1 MASGAGGKRKRGDRS
16 WSSDS
21 GHDGQRPSPHRP
33 GNLNLAQHN
42 QTQSP
47 SSRSGSGDNNTGGR
61 GRRPSRGGR
70 TPSGRV
76 QTLSQDQSK
85 PSTDS
90 SMAPPSTPQ
99 PNAVTESRQP
109 NGASATRIALSK
121 EGPLNVQENASYAFD
136 YVTQQVVA
144 GWVKDGKQI
153 IMKQGVTARKN
164 GDLVTLGCVFQEIIR
179 AVLSRNLDP
188 SEAGEVVKQIL
199 TENGQ
204 GEMGQN
210 ERASSFFLNTL
221 SILAEEKDGS
231 NEILKPFV
239 FATEISPALL
249 RLELDTNLIQSL
261 GLVRDTF
268 TRIGIR
274 KQTNILYRQSNYNL
288 LREESEGYSKLV
300 TELFTT
306 SNTESPSSEIVEET
320 FERVKAMIGAF
331 DLDVGRVLDVTLDVF
346 AAVLVKKYHFFV
358 RFLRASSWWPK
369 GDRLRW
375 EEETDVYTGLPS
387 WALPGWTGRDD
398 EKKEDLARIRDER
411 DQAFWGRVREAG
423 IKAFFEIG
431 RRSLSDEEKQIAL
444 AEASNSGSDAETRR
458 WIEET
463 GTLPPKGNRV
473 AAQLLGF
480 KLRFYSTAAR
490 EAGHLPENLIWVA
503 ALLIKI
509 GFISLRD
516 LYPHLWREDES
527 MPELEEKIKKEKLER
542 EMKAKPGGG
551 VNALMLAG
559 ALPDD
564 TVPPPVSRSRDAE
577 ARSGTPAKDNEAA
590 VTKDDEEKEP
600 LPDIREQKIDLL
612 KSLLT
617 IGAIPEALYM
627 LSRFPWLMDIPEL
640 PDYIHRIIHHCLSN
654 IYAPLR
660 PMQGSDQIRAP
671 RPIPSADQSGVA
683 KGHVRLADSQPR
695 RMLRWAHPDKE
706 DREDG
711 INYRFYWDHWA
722 DTIPICQNVDDFFAL
737 ASSLLNVSGFR
748 IGQDPLLMSK
758 IARIAQDSLNK
769 DDSESN
775 KNRWRD
781 FCKRLLLP
789 ALSLSKKNP
798 GVANEVF
805 AVIRHFP
812 RAVRYNM
819 YAEWHF
825 GQTSRLPEIKTAFD
839 LATAQTRDTLK
850 RLSKTNI
857 KAMARALA
865 EIAYA
870 NPGIVINVEIT
881 QIESY
886 DNLIDVVVECARYF
900 TDLGYD
906 ILAWALINALGQ
918 KGRSRVQQGGLLT
931 SRWLNAL
938 STFTGKAFK
947 RYSVLNPTPILQ
959 YVLEQLRQQ
968 NSTDLIVLERVIS
981 AMAGIVTDTNFNE
994 AQIQG
999 MAGGNLL
1006 QSQTMLQLL
1015 DKRHESRTTSKRL
1028 MKALTDSKMAGQL
1041 LIAIAQERLLCI
1053 YRESEMVPELKLLGN
1068 IFDEIHRILTQY
1080 LDLLRSNLAVEEFD
1094 SFVPSLP
1101 ELLGDFGLQPEIAFW
1116 IMRPSI
1122 CKQIAEAD
1130 RNLWQVQATQS
1141 TEASVSEPKAAD
1153 ADVEMTEGENTE
1165 KNNNQNT
1172 DGVMDVD
1179 KPSLGLESTD
1189 VTETRT
1195 PDLSDPTPNTTTAPW
1210 HPVLQGLMDCIQPVL
1225 PEGSWQT
1232 VGLPFY
1238 VTFWQLSLYDIHIPG
1253 KAYEDEIER
1262 QKRKV
1267 QAISNDRTDV
1277 SLAGTQRKEKEKKQI
1292 QELQDRLLEENK
1304 THLVSYET
1312 TRNRL
1317 QKEKD
1322 HWFPGMRGKYDVLNI
1337 ALLEQ
1342 CFLPRILLSPI
1353 DGFYC
1358 FKILKFLHASG
1369 TPNFRT
1375 AGLID
1380 QLLREHRLTA
1390 IIFQCTSK
1398 EADNFGKFI
1407 NEILR
1412 DMGRWHADK
1421 SVYEKEAFGSNRTLP
1436 GFATNVD
1443 SEGKVTS
1450 FLEYE
1455 NFRRLLYKWHR
1466 LLLQAIKHCFNN
1478 GEYMHI
1484 RNAISVLKAVSQH
1497 YPAVNWM
1504 GRDILMLVNELSN
1517 DEREDVKIPAASL
1530 KGELSRREKQWL
1542 LPQEFMF
1549 NEKLA
1554 NEKGKAH
1561 TPRAGSATPKQLN
1574 AQAAEFKPPGANGTP
1589 SETTGKMEVE
1599 DGEIEDAKMA
1609 DASLAGGKTGAQAEI
1624 VELAASEKSRQEPP
1638 VVEAPAAD
1646 SATKDQRAGTTGQE
1660 EKKPLPAADRSATAS
1675 FRDTD
1680 SARPR
1685 TESPAQSRQGSRPP
1699 DGSHAANIPKRPD
1712 IDRVT
1717 SQPPRLPLPPNLPN
1731 KPEAPRIYRHDS
1743 RSGRQAD
1750 MKDDRRETGDVRP
1763 SDSSRSSRYPPDSD
1777 RDRLDG
1783 QEPRGPGRLE
1793 RDRADPQRLG
1803 PPNDDQFRSSRDAR
1817 HHREPEAD
1825 RSGSSRAQPHPERAN
1840 LIQGHPDRLAL
1851 IEGDNQRRDPSRL
1864 DRDDRRHRPSSPT
1877 RGDDRRAPRRDE
1889 YPAGPRSDR
1898 VGRADMPEGRELRS
1912 GGDAP
1917 HGRGPQDSRTA
1928 RQPEPTNEIPLGPR
1942 GRVTQSRGRN
1952 ASITQPP
1959 PPGTPSRPSERL
1971 PPTGPSGRSSG
1982 RAPDTPAA
1990 PPPTTDKADTGG
2002 VHPDRLKNLQ
2012 VSSESGPANTRS
2024 QASLPPSG
2032 PRSSL
2037 GHHASSPATR
2047 TPPSGPGNDRNR
2059 GDKRFSGINNMLQQS
2074 SSAQERGGQGTMI
2087 RGRGRQAQE
2096 SAPASPQVGK
2106 PDIPTGQER
2115 TELFPGA
2122 PEADTRP
2129 PGRGRR
2135 GEASQEASRDSR
2147 RSGKHDS
2154 HSSAP
2159 DRDRRDE
2166 EEATKS
2172 GRRDERRDRGRDRD
2186 RDRERNRRNENAED
2200 ESHHGGRDSTN
2211 RRVTGSRDDHRKR
2224 DRRDREDAPSELPG
2238 PSGSEHHGRHRPS
2251 SSHSSNNN
2259 ALPNPP
2265 PAPPGPPSEDR
2276 RWGGG
2281 SGRGENRDRDRNR
2294 DRGGRDRD
2302 RDFNRDN
2309 APGNGN
2315 QSLPRKRGRPGDDT
2329 HGHGDGSSRGM
2340 RVGSESKRARRG
2352 T

>member
-1 MASGAGGKRKRGDRS
+1 MAPGTGGKRKRGDRT

-42 QTQSP
+42 QPQSP
-47 SSRSGSGDNNTGGR
+47 SPRQNSGDNGGGR
-61 GRRPSRGGR
+61 NRRPSRGGR

-76 QTLSQDQSK
+76 PTISQDQ
-85 PSTDS
+85 PTPATDS

-99 PNAVTESRQP
+99 PNTASEPRQANAASVTK
-109 NGASATRIALSK
+109 IAPMNQVPSN
-121 EGPLNVQENASYAFD
+121 EPENTNYPFE
-136 YVTQQVVA
+136 YVTQEIIT
-144 GWVKDGKQI
+144 GWMKNGKQNI
-153 IMKQGVTARKN
+153 INQGIAARKN
-164 GDLVTLGCVFQEIIR
+164 DDMITLGCVFQEIIR
-179 AVLSRNLDP
+179 AVLSRKLNP
-188 SEAGEVVKQIL
+188 SEAGDAVKQIL
-199 TENGQ
+199 INAGQENGP
-204 GEMGQN
+204 GQSDD
-210 ERASSFFLNTL
+210 AASFFLNTL

-231 NEILKPFV
+231 NAALKPFV

-249 RLELDTNLIQSL
+249 RLELDTNLIQTL

-268 TRIGIR
+268 ARIGIR
-274 KQTNILYRQSNYNL
+274 KQTNVLYRQSNYNL

-369 GDRLRW
+369 GDRLRR
-375 EEETDVYTGLPS
+375 EEENDVYSGLPS
-387 WALPGWTGRDD
+387 WAIPGWTAYDD
-398 EKKEDLARIRDER
+398 EKREDLARTRDER
-411 DQAFWGRVREAG
+411 DQAFWNRVREAG
-423 IKAFFEIG
+423 IRAFFEIG
-431 RRSLSDEEKQIAL
+431 RRALSDEEKQIAL
-444 AEASNSGSDAETRR
+444 VEASNHGELEAETRR

-480 KLRFYSTAAR
+480 KLRFYSTSAR
-490 EAGHLPENLIWVA
+490 EAGYLPENLIWVA

-516 LYPHLWREDES
+516 LYPHLWREDDS
-527 MPELEEKIKKEKLER
+527 MPELEEKLKKEKLER

-564 TVPPPVSRSRDAE
+564 TLPPVSRSRDAE
-577 ARSGTPAKDNEAA
+577 TRSGTPAKDSEAA
-590 VTKDDEEKEP
+590 TTKDDDEKEASP
-600 LPDIREQKIDLL
+600 EIREQKIDLL

-627 LSRFPWLMDIPEL
+627 LSRFPWLMDMPEL
-640 PDYIHRIIHHCLSN
+640 PDYIHRIVHHCLSK

-671 RPIPSADQSGVA
+671 RPIPSPDQSGVA
-683 KGHVRLADSQPR
+683 KGHVRLADGQPR
-695 RMLRWAHPDKE
+695 RILRWAHPDKE

-769 DDSESN
+769 DDSEFN

-825 GQTSRLPEIKTAFD
+825 GQTSRLPEIKTAFE

-906 ILAWALINALGQ
+906 ILAWALINSLGQ
-918 KGRSRVQQGGLLT
+918 QGRSRVQQGGLLT

-959 YVLEQLRQQ
+959 YVLEQLQHQ
-968 NSTDLIVLERVIS
+968 NSTDLIVLERIIS

-1041 LIAIAQERLLCI
+1041 LIAIAQERLLCV
-1053 YRESEMVPELKLLGN
+1053 YRDSEMVPELKLLGN

-1080 LDLLRSNLAVEEFD
+1080 LDLLRSNLTVEEFD

-1101 ELLGDFGLQPEIAFW
+1101 DLLGDFGLQPDIAFW

-1122 CKQIAEAD
+1122 CKQIVEAD
-1130 RNLWQVQATQS
+1130 HSSRQVPATQS
-1141 TEASVSEPKAAD
+1141 IEASVSETGAVD
-1153 ADVEMTEGENTE
+1153 SDVEMTEGENSE
-1165 KNNNQNT
+1165 KKEIVHA
-1172 DGVMDVD
+1172 DEEMDVD
-1179 KPSLGLESTD
+1179 RPSGSTD
-1189 VTETRT
+1189 VTETQPSVEVNGTT
-1195 PDLSDPTPNTTTAPW
+1195 PIADAKPW
-1210 HPVLQGLMDCIQPVL
+1210 HPVLQGLMDKIKPVL
-1225 PEGSWQT
+1225 PESAWQT

-1238 VTFWQLSLYDIHIPG
+1238 MTFWQLSLYDVHVPG

-1262 QKRKV
+1262 QKRRV

-1277 SLAGTQRKEKEKKQI
+1277 SLAGTQKKEREKKQI

-1304 THLVSYET
+1304 NHLVSYET

-1322 HWFPGMRGKYDVLNI
+1322 HWFPNMRGKYEALNL

-1342 CFLPRILLSPI
+1342 CFLPRLLLSPI
-1353 DGFYC
+1353 DAFYC
-1358 FKILKFLHASG
+1358 FKIMKFLHVSG

-1375 AGLID
+1375 VGLLD
-1380 QLLREHRLTA
+1380 QLFREHRLTA

-1398 EADNFGKFI
+1398 EADNFGKFL

-1412 DMGRWHADK
+1412 DLTRWHADK
-1421 SVYEKEAFGSNRTLP
+1421 SVYEKEAWGSNKTLP

-1443 SEGKVTS
+1443 AEGKATS
-1450 FLEYE
+1450 FVDYE
-1455 NFRRLLYKWHR
+1455 MFRRLLYKWHR
-1466 LLLQAIKHCFNN
+1466 LLAGALKTCFNN

-1497 YPAVNWM
+1497 FPGVNWM
-1504 GRDILMLVNELSN
+1504 GRDMLHCVNTLSN

-1542 LPQEFMF
+1542 LPQAFMI
-1549 NEKLA
+1549 NESLA
-1554 NEKGKAH
+1554 GEKGKVRP
-1561 TPRAGSATPKQLN
+1561 PRADSATPKQLN

-1589 SETTGKMEVE
+1589 SDQGTGKMDVE
-1599 DGEIEDAKMA
+1599 DGEIEDAKMV
-1609 DASLAGGKTGAQAEI
+1609 DASLAAGKTGLQPDQASATES
-1624 VELAASEKSRQEPP
+1624 ATSEQPRVQQP
-1638 VVEAPAAD
+1638 VVVTPPADA
-1646 SATKDQRAGTTGQE
+1646 AAKDHKIEHAGIAGPDERRLSTT
-1660 EKKPLPAADRSATAS
+1660 DRSTSLS

-1680 SARPR
+1680 TARAR
-1685 TESPAQSRQGSRPP
+1685 TTSPAQSRQGSRPP
-1699 DGSHAANIPKRPD
+1699 DASQSANIPKRPD
-1712 IDRVT
+1712 LDRVA
-1717 SQPPRLPLPPNLPN
+1717 SQPPRLPLPPSLPN
-1731 KPEAPRIYRHDS
+1731 KPEVPRGYN
-1743 RSGRQAD
+1743 RSGRQSD
-1750 MKDDRRETGDVRP
+1750 IKDDRREIRDARH
-1763 SDSSRSSRYPPDSD
+1763 SDSPRSNRYPDSD
-1777 RDRLDG
+1777 RDRLHDH
-1783 QEPRGPGRLE
+1783 EPRGPGRSD

-1803 PPNDDQFRSSRDAR
+1803 PPDDDQFRASRDSR

-1825 RSGSSRAQPHPERAN
+1825 RAGSSRPATQPHPERAN
-1840 LIQGHPDRLAL
+1840 VIQGHPDRLAL
-1851 IEGDNQRRDPSRL
+1851 IEGDNQRRDASRH
-1864 DRDDRRHRPSSPT
+1864 DRDDRRHRLSSPA
-1877 RGDDRRAPRRDE
+1877 RGDERRGPRHDE
-1889 YPAGPRSDR
+1889 FPAGPRSDR
-1898 VGRADMPEGRELRS
+1898 VARSDLPEGRELRP
-1912 GGDAP
+1912 GGDVS

-1928 RQPEPTNEIPLGPR
+1928 RQPEPANEIPLGPR
-1942 GRVTQSRGRN
+1942 GRQSRGRN
-1952 ASITQPP
+1952 VSMPQPP
-1959 PPGTPSRPSERL
+1959 PPGTPNNRPSERL
-1971 PPTGPSGRSSG
+1971 PPTGPSGRSNG
-1982 RAPDTPAA
+1982 RASDSSAA
-1990 PPPTTDKADTGG
+1990 PSPAPGTEKGDTGG

-2012 VSSESGPANTRS
+2012 VSTESSPANNRS
-2024 QASLPPSG
+2024 QPPVPPSG

-2037 GHHASSPATR
+2037 GHIGGSPVIR

-2059 GDKRFSGINNMLQQS
+2059 GDKRFSGITNMLQQS
-2074 SSAQERGGQGTMI
+2074 GGAQERGGQGTSI

-2096 SAPASPQVGK
+2096 SGPSSPQVGG
-2106 PDIPTGQER
+2106 PDVAPGQER
-2115 TELFPGA
+2115 TELFPTA
-2122 PEADTRP
+2122 PEGDTRP
-2129 PGRGRR
+2129 SGRGRR
-2135 GEASQEASRDSR
+2135 GEPSQETNRESKRTE
-2147 RSGKHDS
+2147 KHDT
-2154 HSSAP
+2154 
-2159 DRDRRDE
+2159 DRGRRDE
-2166 EEATKS
+2166 DEATKG
-2172 GRRDERRDRGRDRD
+2172 GRRDERRDRGRDRQH
-2186 RDRERNRRNENAED
+2186 NRRNDNAED
-2200 ESHHGGRDSTN
+2200 DAHQGGKDSTN
-2211 RRVTGSRDDHRKR
+2211 RRATGGRDDHRRR
-2224 DRRDREDAPSELPG
+2224 DRRDRDDGPADLPG
-2238 PSGSEHHGRHRPS
+2238 PNGGDHHGRNRPS

-2259 ALPNPP
+2259 PLPNPP
-2265 PAPPGPPSEDR
+2265 PVPAGLPNDDR

-2294 DRGGRDRD
+2294 DRGGGGRDRE
-2302 RDFNRDN
+2302 RDFNREN
-2309 APGNGN
+2309 GPGAGTQN
-2315 QSLPRKRGRPGDDT
+2315 LPRKRGRPGDDN
-2329 HGHGDGSSRGM
+2329 HGHGDGGPRGM

>member
-1 MASGAGGKRKRGDRS
+1 MAPGTGGKRKRGERT

-33 GNLNLAQHN
+33 GNLNLAHHN
-42 QTQSP
+42 QPQSP
-47 SSRSGSGDNNTGGR
+47 SPRPNGGR
-61 GRRPSRGGR
+61 NRRPSRGGR

-76 QTLSQDQSK
+76 PTVSEDQPK
-85 PSTDS
+85 PATDS
-90 SMAPPSTPQ
+90 SMAPPVTPQ
-99 PNAVTESRQP
+99 PNEVSEPRQT
-109 NGASATRIALSK
+109 NGASVTKVAPSN
-121 EGPLNVQENASYAFD
+121 EPENTNYAFE
-136 YVTQQVVA
+136 YVTQEIVT
-144 GWVKDGKQI
+144 GWVKNGKQNI
-153 IMKQGVTARKN
+153 ITQGATARKS
-164 GDLVTLGCVFQEIIR
+164 DDMITLGCVFQEIIR
-179 AVLSRNLDP
+179 AVLSRKLDP
-188 SEAGEVVKQIL
+188 SEAGDAVKQIL
-199 TENGQ
+199 TDAGKEKRTDQ
-204 GEMGQN
+204 SDD
-210 ERASSFFLNTL
+210 AASFFLNTL

-231 NEILKPFV
+231 NASLRPFV
-239 FATEISPALL
+239 FATGISPALL
-249 RLELDTNLIQSL
+249 RLELDTNLIQTL

-369 GDRLRW
+369 GDRLRR
-375 EEETDVYTGLPS
+375 EEETDIFSGLPS
-387 WALPGWTGRDD
+387 WAIPGWTAYDE

-411 DQAFWGRVREAG
+411 DQAFWNRVREVG
-423 IKAFFEIG
+423 IRAFFEIG

-444 AEASNSGSDAETRR
+444 AEASNHGELESETRR
-458 WIEET
+458 WVEET

-480 KLRFYSTAAR
+480 KLRFYSTSAR
-490 EAGHLPENLIWVA
+490 EAGYLPENLIWVA

-527 MPELEEKIKKEKLER
+527 MPELEEKLKKEKLER

-564 TVPPPVSRSRDAE
+564 TVPPPLVSRSRDAE
-577 ARSGTPAKDNEAA
+577 TRSGTPAKDAEAA
-590 VTKDDEEKEP
+590 NTKDDEEKEP
-600 LPDIREQKIDLL
+600 SPEIREQKIDLL

-617 IGAIPEALYM
+617 IGAVPEALYM

-640 PDYIHRIIHHCLSN
+640 PDYIHRIVHHCLSK

-660 PMQGSDQIRAP
+660 PMQGSDQIRAA
-671 RPIPSADQSGVA
+671 RPIPSPDQSGVA
-683 KGHVRLADSQPR
+683 KGQVRLADGQPR

-781 FCKRLLLP
+781 FCKRLFLP

-825 GQTSRLPEIKTAFD
+825 GQTSRLPEIKTAFE

-906 ILAWALINALGQ
+906 ILAWALINSLGQ
-918 KGRSRVQQGGLLT
+918 QGRSRVQQGGLLT

-959 YVLEQLRQQ
+959 YVLGQLRHQ
-968 NSTDLIVLERVIS
+968 NSTDLIVLERIIS

-1028 MKALTDSKMAGQL
+1028 MKALTESKMAGQL
-1041 LIAIAQERLLCI
+1041 LIAIAQERLLCV

-1080 LDLLRSNLAVEEFD
+1080 LDLLRSNLTVEEFD

-1101 ELLGDFGLQPEIAFW
+1101 DLLGDFGLQPDVAFW

-1122 CKQIAEAD
+1122 CKEIADAD
-1130 RNLWQVQATQS
+1130 RHSREAPTTQS
-1141 TEASVSEPKAAD
+1141 IETSVTETAAVD
-1153 ADVEMTEGENTE
+1153 GDVEMTEGENAE
-1165 KNNNQNT
+1165 KNET
-1172 DGVMDVD
+1172 AEEGTDVD
-1179 KPSLGLESTD
+1179 KPSDSTD
-1189 VTETRT
+1189 VTQTQTSVEVNGTA
-1195 PDLSDPTPNTTTAPW
+1195 SNAGVAPW
-1210 HPVLQGLMDCIQPVL
+1210 HPVLQGLMDKIQPVL
-1225 PEGSWQT
+1225 PESAWQT

-1238 VTFWQLSLYDIHIPG
+1238 VTFWQLSLYDVHIPG

-1262 QKRKV
+1262 QKRRI

-1277 SLAGTQRKEKEKKQI
+1277 SLAGTQKKEREKKQI

-1304 THLVSYET
+1304 NHLVSYET

-1322 HWFPGMRGKYDVLNI
+1322 HWFPSMRGKYEALNL

-1342 CFLPRILLSPI
+1342 CFLPRLLLSPI
-1353 DGFYC
+1353 DAFYC
-1358 FKILKFLHASG
+1358 FKIMKFLHVSG

-1375 AGLID
+1375 VGLLD
-1380 QLLREHRLTA
+1380 QLFREHRLTA

-1398 EADNFGKFI
+1398 EADNFGKFL

-1412 DMGRWHADK
+1412 DMTRWHADK
-1421 SVYEKEAFGSNRTLP
+1421 SVYEKEAWGSNKTLP

-1443 SEGKVTS
+1443 AEGKATS
-1450 FLEYE
+1450 FVDYE
-1455 NFRRLLYKWHR
+1455 MFRRLLYKWHR
-1466 LLLQAIKHCFNN
+1466 LLAGALKTCFNN

-1497 YPAVNWM
+1497 FPGVNWM
-1504 GRDILMLVNELSN
+1504 GRDMLHCVNTLSN

-1542 LPQEFMF
+1542 LPQAFMI
-1549 NEKLA
+1549 NESLVG
-1554 NEKGKAH
+1554 EKGK
-1561 TPRAGSATPKQLN
+1561 PRPPRTDSTTPKQLN
-1574 AQAAEFKPPGANGTP
+1574 AQAAEFKPPGVNGTP
-1589 SETTGKMEVE
+1589 SDQMAGKMEVE
-1599 DGEIEDAKMA
+1599 DGEIEDAKMT
-1609 DASLAGGKTGAQAEI
+1609 DASLAAGKTDLTQA
-1624 VELAASEKSRQEPP
+1624 VERATSEKPRLEQP
-1638 VVEAPAAD
+1638 VVVAPPADAAPREHK
-1646 SATKDQRAGTTGQE
+1646 TERAVTAGLD
-1660 EKKPLPAADRSATAS
+1660 EKRQPPAADRSTSLS
-1675 FRDTD
+1675 FRETDTTR
-1680 SARPR
+1680 AR
-1685 TESPAQSRQGSRPP
+1685 TESPAQSRQSSRPP
-1699 DGSHAANIPKRPD
+1699 DASHGMNIPKRPD
-1712 IDRVT
+1712 
-1717 SQPPRLPLPPNLPN
+1717 PPRLPLPPNLPN
-1731 KPEAPRIYRHDS
+1731 KPEAPRGYN
-1743 RSGRQAD
+1743 RSGRQSD
-1750 MKDDRRETGDVRP
+1750 IKDDRRDIRDARHP
-1763 SDSSRSSRYPPDSD
+1763 DLSRSSRYPDSD
-1777 RDRLDG
+1777 RDRLHDH
-1783 QEPRGPGRLE
+1783 EPRGPSRLE
-1793 RDRADPQRLG
+1793 RDRDPQRLG
-1803 PPNDDQFRSSRDAR
+1803 PPDDDQFHSSREAR
-1817 HHREPEAD
+1817 QRRESEAD
-1825 RSGSSRAQPHPERAN
+1825 RKGIISAAMHQELIEMIEDIDCLRQREVTIAVALVMMSFRRGHVATEQHDLTCQKEENHGLAATYPMEEALRILERHDNLNRPMKSLLVLEVVGLGSRVDEMCQCHNRRHLLHLVDLLNVYHPLVPPVDQVVALPILLRHHH
-1840 LIQGHPDRLAL
+1840 LLRLAKKTRL
-1851 IEGDNQRRDPSRL
+1851 EVSILTVSRIYKFQPSQVL
-1864 DRDDRRHRPSSPT
+1864 PTIDLNRHSHLV
-1877 RGDDRRAPRRDE
+1877 D
-1889 YPAGPRSDR
+1889 
-1898 VGRADMPEGRELRS
+1898 
-1912 GGDAP
+1912 
-1917 HGRGPQDSRTA
+1917 
-1928 RQPEPTNEIPLGPR
+1928 
-1942 GRVTQSRGRN
+1942 
-1952 ASITQPP
+1952 
-1959 PPGTPSRPSERL
+1959 
-1971 PPTGPSGRSSG
+1971 
-1982 RAPDTPAA
+1982 PAA
-1990 PPPTTDKADTGG
+1990 PLVDPLSQEHHHLGQEMTETAGISGSPVSTICFSNQ
-2002 VHPDRLKNLQ
+2002 VVLKNEVDKERRSAAEADKLKIVDHLVLKSEDLILPLCKKGLNFSRECRRETIDLQ
-2012 VSSESGPANTRS
+2012 AVADEEKLHRKPIGSQNGTRS
-2024 QASLPPSG
+2024 MTPIVVAEMKTRLLRVDEEMSG
-2032 PRSSL
+2032 AIEVGTATVSVS
-2037 GHHASSPATR
+2037 AAVETTTQKTTR
-2047 TPPSGPGNDRNR
+2047 TRVEKIRQTAAQLVVVMIIEGEIAETEMMDRPI
-2059 GDKRFSGINNMLQQS
+2059 F
-2074 SSAQERGGQGTMI
+2074 
-2087 RGRGRQAQE
+2087 
-2096 SAPASPQVGK
+2096 
-2106 PDIPTGQER
+2106 
-2115 TELFPGA
+2115 
-2122 PEADTRP
+2122 
-2129 PGRGRR
+2129 
-2135 GEASQEASRDSR
+2135 
-2147 RSGKHDS
+2147 
-2154 HSSAP
+2154 
-2159 DRDRRDE
+2159 
-2166 EEATKS
+2166 
-2172 GRRDERRDRGRDRD
+2172 
-2186 RDRERNRRNENAED
+2186 
-2200 ESHHGGRDSTN
+2200 
-2211 RRVTGSRDDHRKR
+2211 
-2224 DRRDREDAPSELPG
+2224 
-2238 PSGSEHHGRHRPS
+2238 
-2251 SSHSSNNN
+2251 
-2259 ALPNPP
+2259 
-2265 PAPPGPPSEDR
+2265 
-2276 RWGGG
+2276 
-2281 SGRGENRDRDRNR
+2281 
-2294 DRGGRDRD
+2294 
-2302 RDFNRDN
+2302 
-2309 APGNGN
+2309 
-2315 QSLPRKRGRPGDDT
+2315 
-2329 HGHGDGSSRGM
+2329 
-2340 RVGSESKRARRG
+2340 
-2352 T
+2352 